1 MRNRVHFFLL
11 VVILLLGLVSE
22 GAVAKTRPVAVNG
35 VLDLQSWDL
44 NTNGTVDLDGE
55 WEFYWDRLLSPDD
68 FRPELEKQ
76 NPTFISVPGY
86 WDSYEIDGK
95 TLGGIGV
102 ATFRLQI
109 KNLQANQLLAID
121 IPLMHTAYTLWGNGR
136 IISQNG
142 MVGSSVEESIP
153 QYLPKTPGFVS
164 GDGTVELVLQVSNFH
179 HHNGGIWQTLT
190 LGTGNAVNTISQFRT
205 AFDLFLLG
213 AIFIMS
219 LYHFGL
225 FALRSKEGST
235 MFFGLF
241 CLLISFR
248 LSVHGSTI
256 LSMMFP
262 EFSWEVLVKLDYM
275 VLYFGLIFFSAFV
288 QSLYPQEF
296 SRKILNLIIVPSLG
310 FVLFTVAVPALIFTS
325 YLMYF
330 QGIMGLSILYYMYV
344 LIRAV
349 IRKREGAAVVL
360 GGFVVL
366 TVTLVNDVL
375 YNHEIIHTADLV
387 GAGLFM
393 LIFSQ
398 SFVLSM
404 RFSKAFVT
412 VEELSANLEEKVK
425 DRTAAIK
432 DLLDNTGQGF
442 FSFTSDYTIQQ
453 DTSRAVQEFFGKR
466 IENENALQMMFPND
480 LKERQELTDL
490 IFEQNGNMDLFKELL
505 PSELTKDE
513 NVYQIDYHW
522 IPAQNRL
529 SGRIMIVLT
538 DITTQRELEHQ
549 LKEDEER
556 NQMIVKIAVDRHGFL
571 SFLNAIM
578 QCIAEARRNL
588 ALPLSD
594 IQPDILFRQYHT
606 IKGGLASYLFKEGA
620 DKAHSIESQMEP
632 VRSGQAQ
639 LNAEQVEVIK
649 QETDELERILQ
660 QTLQS
665 LAHVLPK
672 ELLSAGSQSF
682 FRISEKKIQ
691 ALEAALAQ
699 APTVDAALT
708 EAVLDLRYQ
717 PVRNIMKKFAD
728 DAKELGNQLQK
739 PLNVVLK
746 GDETEI
752 IHDPLKPFFASLIHL
767 IRNGVDHGLEPP
779 DVRMM
784 LGKPEMGEMTIEA
797 RVEGSDFIIEIAD
810 DGGGINIAIVKS
822 KAVEKC
828 MITPEQAD
836 SMSEQEIA
844 QLIFKPGFST
854 NETVSNLSGR
864 GVGMDA
870 VAGEVA
876 ELNGRID
883 IQSQMNQGTAFTIT
897 LPMPSQA

>member
-1 MRNRVHFFLL
+1 MRNRYHFFLL
-11 VVILLLGLVSE
+11 AVILLIGLVSE
-22 GAVAKTRPVAVNG
+22 GAVAKTRPVADKG
-35 VLDLQSWDL
+35 VMDLQAWDL
-44 NTNGTVDLDGE
+44 NTDGTVNLDGE

-68 FRPELEKQ
+68 FRQGERGHGSA
-76 NPTFISVPGY
+76 FISVPGY
-86 WDSYEIDGK
+86 WDSFEIDGK
-95 TLGGIGV
+95 PLGGIGV

-109 KNLQANQLLAID
+109 KNLQPNQLLALD
-121 IPLMHTAYTLWGNGR
+121 IPLMHTAYTLWSNGR

-142 MVGSSVEESIP
+142 SVGRSLEESIP

-179 HHNGGIWQTLT
+179 HHNGGIWQTLK
-190 LGTGNAVNTISQFRT
+190 LGTSQAVNTINQFRT

-219 LYHFGL
+219 IYHFGL
-225 FALRSKEGST
+225 FALRHKEGST
-235 MFFGLF
+235 MFFGLV

-248 LSVHGSTI
+248 LSVHGCTI
-256 LSMMFP
+256 FTVLFP
-262 EFSWEVLVKLDYM
+262 GFSWQLLVKLDYL

-296 SRKILNLIIVPSLG
+296 SRKVLYVIMVPCLG
-310 FVLFTVAVPALIFTS
+310 FVLFTIAVPALIFTS
-325 YLMYF
+325 YLVYF
-330 QGIMGLSILYYMYV
+330 QAVMGLSILYYMYV
-344 LIRAV
+344 LIRAI
-349 IRKREGAAVVL
+349 IRKREGAVVVL

-366 TVTLVNDVL
+366 TITLVNDVL

-453 DTSRAVQEFFGKR
+453 DTSRAVQEFFGKP
-466 IENENALQMMFPND
+466 IENENALKMMFPND
-480 LKERQELTDL
+480 LKERQELMDL
-490 IFEQNGNMDLFKELL
+490 IFDQNGNLDLFEELL
-505 PSELTKDE
+505 PSELAKDD

-522 IPAQNRL
+522 IPAQNQL

-571 SFLNAIM
+571 SFLNAIN

-588 ALPLSD
+588 ELPLSD
-594 IQPDILFRQYHT
+594 IQPDVLFRQYHT
-606 IKGGLASYLFKEGA
+606 IKGGLASYMFKEGA
-620 DKAHSIESQMEP
+620 EKAHSIESQMEP

-639 LNAEQVEVIK
+639 LDAEQVEAIN
-649 QETDELERILQ
+649 QETKELERILQ

-672 ELLSAGSQSF
+672 ELLSAGSQNF
-682 FRISEKKIQ
+682 FRVSEQKVH
-691 ALEAALAQ
+691 ALESALAQ
-699 APTVDAALT
+699 ASTVDVALK

-746 GDETEI
+746 GDDTEI
-752 IHDPLKPFFASLIHL
+752 IHDPFNPFFASLIHL
-767 IRNGVDHGLEPP
+767 IRNAVDHGVEPP

-797 RVEGSDFIIEIAD
+797 RVEGGDFIIGIAD

-822 KAVEKC
+822 KAVEKGL
-828 MITPEQAD
+828 INAEQAE
-836 SMSEQEIA
+836 SMSEQEVA

-854 NETVSNLSGR
+854 NETVSDLSGR

-876 ELNGRID
+876 DLNGKID
-883 IQSQMNQGTAFTIT
+883 IQSQMDQGTTFTIT
-897 LPMPSQA
+897 LPMPSQV